1 MNKNKSLIIIVILA
15 IIVAGVSFFAIHQ
28 MQQNKEMSEL
38 FAIEKMEMENEY
50 STFATQYDE
59 LQIQINNDS
68 LREKLESE
76 KLKTQRLLEE
86 LRQVKTSNAAEIM
99 RLKKELKTVRA
110 VLRSYVMQIDSLN
123 KINAALQ
130 EENKEVKSKYSAAT
144 RQISNLSKEKESL
157 NEKVTLASQ
166 LDATNIVT
174 EPLNKRN
181 REARKAKD
189 VKKLAVSFA
198 RSFSDLTDEQLK
210 DNWKEDYPEKI
221 NKIKTAIAET
231 SGEYLT
237 YNGEIVNAMFFST
250 SVGATENSEEVF
262 VSALPYLRSVDSTWD
277 KESPVYIDTY
287 TFTLED
293 FYKKLNLPYNQTLK
307 IEVTEKT
314 STGRTK
320 TIKIN
325 GEEMKGRDLATKLS
339 LRSNY
344 FDIVQNQNNITIT
357 TKGFGHGVGMSQYGA
372 NGMAKEG
379 YKYDQILKH
388 YYKNTEIKKN

>member
-1 MNKNKSLIIIVILA
+1 MKKLILVTLLVIIIPFLFVNIFVKTDEIKFKYITNNTIRVKDEQTN
-15 IIVAGVSFFAIHQ
+15 IIKEIPFEEYIKGVVAG
-28 MQQNKEMSEL
+28 EMPATFEL
-38 FAIEKMEMENEY
+38 EA
-50 STFATQYDE
+50 
-59 LQIQINNDS
+59 
-68 LREKLESE
+68 
-76 KLKTQRLLEE
+76 LKAQ
-86 LRQVKTSNAAEIM
+86 
-99 RLKKELKTVRA
+99 A
-110 VLRSYVMQIDSLN
+110 VASRSYAMYQM
-123 KINAALQ
+123 
-130 EENKEVKSKYSAAT
+130 AAT
-144 RQISNLSKEKESL
+144 
-157 NEKVTLASQ
+157 
-166 LDATNIVT
+166 
-174 EPLNKRN
+174 
-181 REARKAKD
+181 KD
-189 VKKLAVSFA
+189 KDYDVVNTTANQVY
-198 RSFSDLTDEQLK
+198 LTDEQLK
-210 DNWKEDYPEKI
+210 NNWKEDYPKKI

-293 FYKKLNLPYNQTLK
+293 FYKKLNLPFKQTLK

-320 TIKIN
+320 ALKIN
-325 GEEMKGRDLATKLS
+325 DQEMKGRDVATKLS

>member
-1 MNKNKSLIIIVILA
+1 MKKLILVTLLVIIIPFLFVNIFVKTDEIKFKYITNNTIRVKDEKTN
-15 IIVAGVSFFAIHQ
+15 IIKEIPFEEYIKGVVAG
-28 MQQNKEMSEL
+28 EMPVTFEL
-38 FAIEKMEMENEY
+38 EA
-50 STFATQYDE
+50 
-59 LQIQINNDS
+59 
-68 LREKLESE
+68 
-76 KLKTQRLLEE
+76 LKAQ
-86 LRQVKTSNAAEIM
+86 
-99 RLKKELKTVRA
+99 A
-110 VLRSYVMQIDSLN
+110 VASRSYAMYQMT
-123 KINAALQ
+123 
-130 EENKEVKSKYSAAT
+130 AT
-144 RQISNLSKEKESL
+144 K
-157 NEKVTLASQ
+157 
-166 LDATNIVT
+166 D
-174 EPLNKRN
+174 
-181 REARKAKD
+181 KAYD
-189 VKKLAVSFA
+189 VVNTTANQVY
-198 RSFSDLTDEQLK
+198 LTDEQLK

>member
-1 MNKNKSLIIIVILA
+1 MKKLILVTLLVIIIPFLFVNIFVKTDEIKFKYITNNTIRVKDEKTN
-15 IIVAGVSFFAIHQ
+15 IIKEIPFEEYIKGVVAG
-28 MQQNKEMSEL
+28 EMPATFEL
-38 FAIEKMEMENEY
+38 EA
-50 STFATQYDE
+50 
-59 LQIQINNDS
+59 
-68 LREKLESE
+68 
-76 KLKTQRLLEE
+76 LKAQ
-86 LRQVKTSNAAEIM
+86 
-99 RLKKELKTVRA
+99 A
-110 VLRSYVMQIDSLN
+110 VASRSYAMYQMT
-123 KINAALQ
+123 
-130 EENKEVKSKYSAAT
+130 AT
-144 RQISNLSKEKESL
+144 K
-157 NEKVTLASQ
+157 
-166 LDATNIVT
+166 D
-174 EPLNKRN
+174 
-181 REARKAKD
+181 KAYD
-189 VKKLAVSFA
+189 VVNTTANQVY
-198 RSFSDLTDEQLK
+198 LTDEQLK

-293 FYKKLNLPYNQTLK
+293 FYKKLNLPFKQTLK

-320 TIKIN
+320 ALKIN
-325 GEEMKGRDLATKLS
+325 DQEMKGRDVATKLS

>member
-1 MNKNKSLIIIVILA
+1 MKKLILVTLLVIIIPFLFVNIFVKTDEIKFKYITNNTIRVKDEQTN
-15 IIVAGVSFFAIHQ
+15 IIKEIPFEEYIKGVVAG
-28 MQQNKEMSEL
+28 EMPATFEL
-38 FAIEKMEMENEY
+38 EA
-50 STFATQYDE
+50 
-59 LQIQINNDS
+59 
-68 LREKLESE
+68 
-76 KLKTQRLLEE
+76 LKAQ
-86 LRQVKTSNAAEIM
+86 
-99 RLKKELKTVRA
+99 A
-110 VLRSYVMQIDSLN
+110 VASRSYAMYQM
-123 KINAALQ
+123 
-130 EENKEVKSKYSAAT
+130 AAT
-144 RQISNLSKEKESL
+144 
-157 NEKVTLASQ
+157 
-166 LDATNIVT
+166 
-174 EPLNKRN
+174 
-181 REARKAKD
+181 KD
-189 VKKLAVSFA
+189 KDYDVVNTTANQVY
-198 RSFSDLTDEQLK
+198 LTDEQLK
-210 DNWKEDYPEKI
+210 NNWKEDYPKKI
-221 NKIKTAIAET
+221 NKIKTAIAKT

-293 FYKKLNLPYNQTLK
+293 FYKKLNLPFNQTLK

-325 GEEMKGRDLATKLS
+325 GEEMKGRDVATKLS

-388 YYKNTEIKKN
+388 YYQNTEIKKN